1 MVSQAIPDISVGEDQ
16 DICTS
21 LSWRGIEGERILP
34 FPSNSVCGTET
45 LSDSS
50 NNHYCLS
57 HLQDL
62 LDILGLSEIESL
74 GGCLVTI
81 EICQQSVCSF
91 RVDRRPVQEG
101 RRQTPSLLSL
111 QQIEES

>member
-1 MVSQAIPDISVGEDQ
+1 MKLLQKKVVWQSHVPRPLKQFQTFLLERTRISVPHSPGEA
-16 DICTS
+16 
-21 LSWRGIEGERILP
+21 IEGERVLP

-74 GGCLVTI
+74 GGLPG
-81 EICQQSVCSF
+81 
-91 RVDRRPVQEG
+91 DY
-101 RRQTPSLLSL
+101 
-111 QQIEES
+111 